1 MIESEEFRN
10 ATKQDGPIFNGVYEL
25 LTLGKSEE
33 EIEEYHKRKHL
44 LSLIENFIVFN
55 MNCDSSY
62 HKFSSFL
69 CFEQDSTSKRILI
82 EYLTTRFSI
91 FSRVTFD
98 KISQFLLSAK
108 LRGGFQFPPSG
119 SPLLRKIPFHYG
131 KYSRMPFFEAY
142 IKYVKVA
149 HRILLSVENQ
159 LEETNN
165 LLVCGETDVPDTKTS
180 IVKEFISI
188 STFSPDFGLS
198 INTELDGNQFYAE
211 EPELF
216 NIPDEV
222 TYIGDGAMIY
232 TQADRGNF
240 SERHLKLLYDAG
252 YDLRRMFVFALID
265 KGYKIAS
272 LKRYINKLKTKYN
285 SQPFF
290 VTNNELDFLCGETP
304 HNREV
309 IFVGGENDSATYEND
324 IRLLLEGFQYRISLR
339 NVLSLCVSSRFE
351 QEFAQ
356 IISKDNPDFEELE
369 DVEIFHYMRE
379 LWKNEITRHI
389 YPLLQADEPIAFI
402 IDKKAIDSEVI
413 KQDIQDLFPSNTIYF
428 YILSDLKRAKGK
440 KTNGVKENLIF
451 QFRFVG
457 FDERWLAYPNSYD
470 FTVLDSGQRLIEII
484 PRALFDLLYARS
496 NNRLS
501 AFYNK
506 EMNTDFRK
514 GVLGWKKLNTTSI
527 DLSYKEWDYDEDDEQ
542 QNRDSSYNKV
552 KIEFTNKRSITQ
564 LESSGVIYKS
574 ADDSIHYGRL
584 ADIVEDDA
592 IISIQLMDEIEDYF
606 SSLISDAESKD
617 KDLERVIR
625 ERYLN
630 DGSIPDQPD
639 IELWRL
645 LLLNKVLQ
653 KGQGVVIEELSGLL
667 KDKELHPSR
676 MVRHW
681 IDIKNYQ
688 LILPRR
694 NGTKRVLFD
703 YLDIPQTSPYKGL
716 IARKKLGAIRSTR
729 KKNYLIDQL
738 VRAIIDLDIQD
749 GIFESLYSH
758 IPDALD
764 IVGITSD
771 KELEFIK
778 SELFNSAI
786 HLQEVKKISKYEE

>member
-1 MIESEEFRN
+1 MIVSEEFRN

-33 EIEEYHKRKHL
+33 EIEEYNKRKPL
-44 LSLIENFIVFN
+44 LSLIESFIVFN
-55 MNCDSSY
+55 LNRDSSY
-62 HKFSSFL
+62 HKFPAFL

-91 FSRVTFD
+91 FSRVTFE
-98 KISQFLLSAK
+98 KISHFLSSAK
-108 LRGGFQFPPSG
+108 LRGGFQVPPSG

-131 KYSRMPFFEAY
+131 KYTRMPFFEAY

-159 LEETNN
+159 LEESNN

-188 STFSPDFGLS
+188 SSFSPDFGLS
-198 INTELDGNQFYAE
+198 INTELDGNRFYNE
-211 EPELF
+211 EPVLL
-216 NIPDEV
+216 NIPDEI

-232 TQADRGNF
+232 TRSDRGNF
-240 SERHLKLLYDAG
+240 SERHLKLLSDAG

-265 KGYKIAS
+265 KEYKIAS
-272 LKRYINKLKTKYN
+272 LKRYINKITTKYN
-285 SQPFF
+285 TQPFF
-290 VTNNELDFLCGETP
+290 VTNNELGLLCEDTT
-304 HNREV
+304 HSREV

-339 NVLSLCVSSRFE
+339 NILSLCVSSRFE

-356 IISKDNPDFEELE
+356 IISKDNPYFEEIE

-379 LWKNEITRHI
+379 LWKNEITHHI
-389 YPLLQADEPIAFI
+389 YPLLQEDEPIAFI
-402 IDKKAIDSEVI
+402 IDKKAIDSKVI
-413 KQDIQDLFPSNTIYF
+413 KQDIQDLFPNNPIHF

-440 KTNGVKENLIF
+440 KKNGVNENLIL

-457 FDERWLAYPNSYD
+457 FDERWLSYPNSYD
-470 FTVLDSGQRLIEII
+470 YTVLDPGQRLIEII
-484 PRALFDLLYARS
+484 PRALFDLLYTRS

-514 GVLGWKKLNTTSI
+514 NVLGWKKLSTTSI
-527 DLSYKEWDYDEDDEQ
+527 DVSYKEWDYDEDDEQ
-542 QNRDSSYNKV
+542 QSRDSSYNKV

-574 ADDSIHYGRL
+574 ADESIHYGRL
-584 ADIVEDDA
+584 SDIVEDDSVV
-592 IISIQLMDEIEDYF
+592 SIQLMNEIEDYF
-606 SSLISDAESKD
+606 SSLISAAESKN

-625 ERYLN
+625 EKYIN
-630 DGSIPDQPD
+630 DGSIPNQPNV
-639 IELWRL
+639 ELWRL

-653 KGQGVVIEELSGLL
+653 KGQDIVIEELSVLL
-667 KDKELHPSR
+667 KDKELRPSR
-676 MVRHW
+676 MVQHW

-703 YLDIPQTSPYKGL
+703 YLGIPQTSPYKGL

-729 KKNYLIDQL
+729 NNNYLIDQL

-749 GIFESLYSH
+749 GVFESLYSQ

-764 IVGITSD
+764 IIGITSD
-771 KELEFIK
+771 EMLEFIQ
-778 SELFNSAI
+778 SELLNNAI